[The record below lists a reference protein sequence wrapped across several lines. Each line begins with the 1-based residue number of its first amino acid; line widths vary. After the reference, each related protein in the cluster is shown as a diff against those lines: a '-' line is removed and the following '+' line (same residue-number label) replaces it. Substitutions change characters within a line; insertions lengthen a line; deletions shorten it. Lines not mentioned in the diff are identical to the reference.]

1 MKFKRHSD
9 FFADQDCTGEL
20 VPVESADRLLTLPK
34 GSQVFWCWCVEL
46 SFGISRG
53 QSGWTV
59 ILSRVRGQAVSALHC
74 TMSKSGWDDT
84 RLAFTSLS

>member
-34 GSQVFWCWCVEL
+34 GSQVFWCWCLEL
-46 SFGISRG
+46 SFGISPWSKRMDG
-53 QSGWTV
+53 HSIPGAWT
-59 ILSRVRGQAVSALHC
+59 SSERAALPDVEV
-74 TMSKSGWDDT
+74 G
-84 RLAFTSLS
+84 LG